1 LKLKLKNQIAKWF
14 WFVLRPFDYAQDKR
28 AYRVLRIAYV
38 GTDLNGLL
46 GFLCRTLVSKM
57 DHRTVSKA

>member
-1 LKLKLKNQIAKWF
+1 MKLKLKNQIAKWF

-38 GTDLNGLL
+38 GTDLNTDVHGLKHGL
-46 GFLCRTLVSKM
+46 TQ
-57 DHRTVSKA
+57 TV